1 MDRSCV
7 DTIPT
12 RLRPIW
18 LVKATPMNPTTS
30 FLRVLITLAL
40 GAAAVAMSA
49 HAVAATTRSS
59 SPASKKGEP
68 SPVALKTAA
77 STKAVAPT
85 KVGALT
91 KAVTTRSVVSS
102 TAPAKAATTRST
114 AAQPR
119 QIAAASRSTAQTASA
134 SRSAAGSSS
143 LKLASSSSRSPRMA
157 RVSYAPR
164 SVEPARLSI
173 GQAIGLRLVDDPLDL
188 RSSVAM
194 VIDQQTGEA
203 IFQKNAD
210 AVLPIASITKVM
222 TAMVV
227 LDAGL
232 PGTDVLEV
240 SEADRDT
247 ERHSSSRLPI
257 GSRLSRAELL
267 NLALMSSENR
277 AASALSRNYPGGQG
291 AFVRAMNA
299 KAAAIGM
306 TDSHFSDPTGLSS
319 GNVANARDLA
329 RMVRAASA
337 YPLIRQYSTATEA
350 TVDLGPRQV
359 TFRSTN
365 RLIDDPAWEIGMQ
378 KTGYISEAG
387 KCLVM
392 QARIESRTMIII
404 LLDASGAQS
413 RFADAQRLRRW
424 MTDRLRLDP
433 TLVQAEARS

>member
-1 MDRSCV
+1 M
-7 DTIPT
+7 
-12 RLRPIW
+12 
-18 LVKATPMNPTTS
+18 
-30 FLRVLITLAL
+30 
-40 GAAAVAMSA
+40 
-49 HAVAATTRSS
+49 
-59 SPASKKGEP
+59 
-68 SPVALKTAA
+68 
-77 STKAVAPT
+77 
-85 KVGALT
+85 
-91 KAVTTRSVVSS
+91 
-102 TAPAKAATTRST
+102 
-114 AAQPR
+114 
-119 QIAAASRSTAQTASA
+119 
-134 SRSAAGSSS
+134 
-143 LKLASSSSRSPRMA
+143 
-157 RVSYAPR
+157 
-164 SVEPARLSI
+164 
-173 GQAIGLRLVDDPLDL
+173 VDDPLDL

-203 IFQKNAD
+203 IFQKNAE

-227 LDAGL
+227 IDAGL
-232 PGTDVLEV
+232 SGAELLEV
-240 SEADRDT
+240 TEADRDT

-291 AFVRAMNA
+291 AFVRAMNV

-306 TDSHFSDPTGLSS
+306 PDSHFSDPTGLSS

-337 YPLIRQYSTATEA
+337 YPLIRQYSTASEA

-424 MTDRLRLDP
+424 MTEQLRLDP
-433 TLVQAEARS
+433 TLVQAQARS

>member
-1 MDRSCV
+1 
-7 DTIPT
+7 
-12 RLRPIW
+12 
-18 LVKATPMNPTTS
+18 
-30 FLRVLITLAL
+30 
-40 GAAAVAMSA
+40 MSY
-49 HAVAATTRSS
+49 S
-59 SPASKKGEP
+59 
-68 SPVALKTAA
+68 
-77 STKAVAPT
+77 
-85 KVGALT
+85 
-91 KAVTTRSVVSS
+91 
-102 TAPAKAATTRST
+102 
-114 AAQPR
+114 
-119 QIAAASRSTAQTASA
+119 
-134 SRSAAGSSS
+134 
-143 LKLASSSSRSPRMA
+143 
-157 RVSYAPR
+157 PR

-173 GQAIGLRLVDDPLDL
+173 GQAIGLRMVDDPLDL

-194 VIDQQTGEA
+194 VIDQQTGETL
-203 IFQKNAD
+203 FQKNAE

-232 PGTDVLEV
+232 PGTEMLEV
-240 SEADRDT
+240 TEADRDT

-277 AASALSRNYPGGQG
+277 AASALSRNYPGGQS

-306 TDSHFSDPTGLSS
+306 PDSHFSDPTGLSS

-329 RMVRAASA
+329 RLVRAASA

-424 MTDRLRLDP
+424 MTEQLRLDP
-433 TLVQAEARS
+433 TLVQAQARS

>member
-1 MDRSCV
+1 MARSCV
-7 DTIPT
+7 DTIRMRF
-12 RLRPIW
+12 RLIR
-18 LVKATPMNPTTS
+18 LVKATPMKPTTS
-30 FLRVLITLAL
+30 FLRVLATLAF
-40 GAAAVAMSA
+40 GAAAVVLSA
-49 HAVAATTRSS
+49 QASAATAKPS
-59 SPASKKGEP
+59 SPASKKSEP
-68 SPVALKTAA
+68 SSSA
-77 STKAVAPT
+77 SKASPPA
-85 KVGALT
+85 
-91 KAVTTRSVVSS
+91 KAVTTRSAGSVA
-102 TAPAKAATTRST
+102 APSKAATTRAA

-119 QIAAASRSTAQTASA
+119 QTAAASRS
-134 SRSAAGSSS
+134 AAASSS
-143 LKLASSSSRSPRMA
+143 LKVASSSRSARMA

-232 PGTDVLEV
+232 SGTEMLEV
-240 SEADRDT
+240 TEADRDT

-277 AASALSRNYPGGQG
+277 AASALSRNFPGGQG

-299 KAAAIGM
+299 KAVAIGM
-306 TDSHFSDPTGLSS
+306 SDSHFSDPTGLSS
-319 GNVANARDLA
+319 DNVANARDLA

-337 YPLIRQYSTATEA
+337 YPLIRQYSTASEA

-392 QARIESRTMIII
+392 QARIESRTMIIV

-424 MTDRLRLDP
+424 MTERLRLDP

>member
-1 MDRSCV
+1 
-7 DTIPT
+7 
-12 RLRPIW
+12 
-18 LVKATPMNPTTS
+18 MNLS
-30 FLRVLITLAL
+30 IFFLRAFSGLAF
-40 GAAAVAMSA
+40 GIAAVTLSVP
-49 HAVAATTRSS
+49 AVAATAKTVSS
-59 SPASKKGEP
+59 SSKKSVP
-68 SPVALKTAA
+68 SSA
-77 STKAVAPT
+77 SVK
-85 KVGALT
+85 K
-91 KAVTTRSVVSS
+91 S
-102 TAPAKAATTRST
+102 TPAKAATTRSPNVAT
-114 AAQPR
+114 NPAGGSKSKSLAARPQK
-119 QIAAASRSTAQTASA
+119 AASS
-134 SRSAAGSSS
+134 SRSAAGRST
-143 LKLASSSSRSPRMA
+143 LKAVAPPSSRAARTT
-157 RVSYAPR
+157 RVSYSPR

-173 GQAIGLRLVDDPLDL
+173 GQAIGLRMVDDPLDL

-194 VIDQQTGEA
+194 VIDQQTGETL
-203 IFQKNAD
+203 FQKNAE

-232 PGTDVLEV
+232 PGTEMLEV
-240 SEADRDT
+240 TEADRDT

-277 AASALSRNYPGGQG
+277 AASALSRNYPGGQS

-306 TDSHFSDPTGLSS
+306 PDSHFSDPTGLSS

-329 RMVRAASA
+329 RLVRAASA
-337 YPLIRQYSTATEA
+337 YPLIRQYSTSTEA

-424 MTDRLRLDP
+424 MTEQLRLDP
-433 TLVQAEARS
+433 TLVQAQARS

>member
-1 MDRSCV
+1 
-7 DTIPT
+7 
-12 RLRPIW
+12 
-18 LVKATPMNPTTS
+18 MNPKTS
-30 FLRVLITLAL
+30 FLRVLATLAF
-40 GAAAVAMSA
+40 GAAAVVLSA
-49 HAVAATTRSS
+49 QASAATTKPSN
-59 SPASKKGEP
+59 PASKKGE
-68 SPVALKTAA
+68 SA
-77 STKAVAPT
+77 SGARKASAP
-85 KVGALT
+85 AR
-91 KAVTTRSVVSS
+91 AVTTRSAV
-102 TAPAKAATTRST
+102 PAKAAATRSV
-114 AAQPR
+114 AGQPR
-119 QIAAASRSTAQTASA
+119 QAATTSRSAAQTAAASRSTT
-134 SRSAAGSSS
+134 GTSS
-143 LKLASSSSRSPRMA
+143 LKVASSSSRSARMA

-232 PGTDVLEV
+232 SGTEVLEV
-240 SEADRDT
+240 TEADRDT
-247 ERHSSSRLPI
+247 ERRSSSRLPI
-257 GSRLSRAELL
+257 GSRLTRVELL

-306 TDSHFSDPTGLSS
+306 SDSHFSDPTGLSS
-319 GNVANARDLA
+319 DNVANARDLA

-337 YPLIRQYSTATEA
+337 YPLIRQYSTSSEA
-350 TVDLGPRQV
+350 TVDLGTRQV

-392 QARIESRTMIII
+392 QARIESRTMIIV

-424 MTDRLRLDP
+424 MTDRLRIDP

>member
-1 MDRSCV
+1 
-7 DTIPT
+7 
-12 RLRPIW
+12 
-18 LVKATPMNPTTS
+18 
-30 FLRVLITLAL
+30 
-40 GAAAVAMSA
+40 MSY
-49 HAVAATTRSS
+49 
-59 SPASKKGEP
+59 
-68 SPVALKTAA
+68 
-77 STKAVAPT
+77 
-85 KVGALT
+85 
-91 KAVTTRSVVSS
+91 
-102 TAPAKAATTRST
+102 
-114 AAQPR
+114 
-119 QIAAASRSTAQTASA
+119 
-134 SRSAAGSSS
+134 
-143 LKLASSSSRSPRMA
+143 SPRA
-157 RVSYAPR
+157 
-164 SVEPARLSI
+164 VEPARLSI

-203 IFQKNAD
+203 IFQKNAE

-227 LDAGL
+227 IDAGL
-232 PGTDVLEV
+232 PGTEVLEV
-240 SEADRDT
+240 TEADRDT

-277 AASALSRNYPGGQG
+277 AASALSRNYPGGQS

-306 TDSHFSDPTGLSS
+306 PDSHFSDPTGLSS

-329 RMVRAASA
+329 RLVRAASA
-337 YPLIRQYSTATEA
+337 YPLIRQYSTSTEA
-350 TVDLGPRQV
+350 TVDLGTRQV

-424 MTDRLRLDP
+424 MTEQLRLDP
-433 TLVQAEARS
+433 TLVQAQARS

>member
-1 MDRSCV
+1 MARSCV
-7 DTIPT
+7 DTIRT
-12 RLRPIW
+12 RFRLIR
-18 LVKATPMNPTTS
+18 LVKATPMKPTTS
-30 FLRVLITLAL
+30 FLRVLATLAF
-40 GAAAVAMSA
+40 GAAAVVLSA
-49 HAVAATTRSS
+49 QASAATAKPS
-59 SPASKKGEP
+59 SPASKRSEP
-68 SPVALKTAA
+68 SSSA
-77 STKAVAPT
+77 SKASAP
-85 KVGALT
+85 A
-91 KAVTTRSVVSS
+91 KAGTTRSAGPVA
-102 TAPAKAATTRST
+102 APAKAATTRAA

-119 QIAAASRSTAQTASA
+119 QTAAASRS
-134 SRSAAGSSS
+134 AAASSS
-143 LKLASSSSRSPRMA
+143 LKVASSPSRSARMA

-232 PGTDVLEV
+232 SGTEVLEV
-240 SEADRDT
+240 TEADRDT

-306 TDSHFSDPTGLSS
+306 SDSHFSDPTGLSS
-319 GNVANARDLA
+319 DNVANARDLA

-337 YPLIRQYSTATEA
+337 YPLIRQYSTASEA

-392 QARIESRTMIII
+392 QARIESRTMIIV

-424 MTDRLRLDP
+424 MTERLRLDP